1 LEYNPKIYI
10 IFWNTI
16 HKIHAFCDYVYQNQT
31 ELYKLENIDVHIYTR
46 SFLSFSIFFR
56 SIAMPLPVLFSHSII
71 SPLARSAL
79 TISPFAPLYMSGQ
92 GMDLIFYLSGMM

>member
-1 LEYNPKIYI
+1 MNCANFLEYNPKIYI

-31 ELYKLENIDVHIYTR
+31 ELYKHENIDVHIYTR

-56 SIAMPLPVLFSHSII
+56 SMAMPLPVHFSHSII
-71 SPLARSAL
+71 R
-79 TISPFAPLYMSGQ
+79 TIPYEWTGVDFN
-92 GMDLIFYLSGMM
+92 